1 MDNQFISLE
10 MLDDYIS
17 YLHEQ
22 ECRQSSITKY
32 KKDISDLYQFLGV
45 GAKIEK
51 TGVCLWKQNLIKKD
65 YSVSTINGKIIAANG
80 LFRFMG
86 RFDCCVKTLK
96 RQKRIFMEKE
106 KDLSKEEYL
115 RLVQTAQKK
124 GKLRLS
130 LVIQTICATG
140 IRISELQFITV
151 EAVKSGYADVNC
163 KGKYVYFQSAFSE

>member
-10 MLDDYIS
+10 MLGDYIS

-22 ECRQSSITKY
+22 ECRQSTIAKY
-32 KKDISDLYQFLGV
+32 KKDILDLYQFLGV
-45 GAKIEK
+45 DAKIEK
-51 TGVCLWKQNLIKKD
+51 TDICLWKQSLIKKG

-106 KDLSKEEYL
+106 RD
-115 RLVQTAQKK
+115 Q
-124 GKLRLS
+124 
-130 LVIQTICATG
+130 
-140 IRISELQFITV
+140 
-151 EAVKSGYADVNC
+151 
-163 KGKYVYFQSAFSE
+163 

>member
-1 MDNQFISLE
+1 M
-10 MLDDYIS
+10 
-17 YLHEQ
+17 
-22 ECRQSSITKY
+22 
-32 KKDISDLYQFLGV
+32 
-45 GAKIEK
+45 
-51 TGVCLWKQNLIKKD
+51 IKKD

-140 IRISELQFITV
+140 IRISELQFITA

-163 KGKYVYFQSAFSE
+163 KGKYVYFQSAFPG